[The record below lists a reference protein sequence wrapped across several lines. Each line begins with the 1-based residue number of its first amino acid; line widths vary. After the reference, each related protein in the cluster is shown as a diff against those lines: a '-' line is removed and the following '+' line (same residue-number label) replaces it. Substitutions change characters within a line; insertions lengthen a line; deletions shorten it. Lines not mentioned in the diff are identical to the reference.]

1 MQPVTTVVLTRDGR
15 HHLTAKDMAQADS
28 ERWAEEGFHVFQ
40 IVARG
45 RDWAVRHVNS
55 GKVFDSTRLPG
66 TGGPEVVQ
74 AEFLLP
80 PPKGG

>member
-15 HHLTAKDMAQADS
+15 HHLTSKNMAQADA

-45 RDWAVRHVNS
+45 PYYALRHVNS
-55 GKVFDSTRLPG
+55 GEVFSTRRPG
-66 TGGPEVVQ
+66 TGEADVVQ